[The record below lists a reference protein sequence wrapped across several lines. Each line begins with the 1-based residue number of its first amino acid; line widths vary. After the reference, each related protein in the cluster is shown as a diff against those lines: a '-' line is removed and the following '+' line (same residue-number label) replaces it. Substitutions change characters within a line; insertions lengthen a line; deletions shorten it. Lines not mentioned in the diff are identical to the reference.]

1 MLMQPYCDP
10 STDTPAW
17 TTLTRVWCIFELY
30 ACESSKCRFEAT
42 MTDSMYLRF
51 RNDLLR
57 ETSIF
62 CKTLDELDCEKCEGV
77 DEDRNCIF
85 GVIER
90 TIGFAPLNSMVLQVL
105 ERWIY
110 SELSNQIKRSNSI
123 EDQKCFLRSME
134 CICSTLLERRRKT
147 LGYHHR
153 DTILSRCI
161 VNYIQKTLLESQTDP
176 VAFVQSTNA
185 IMRQAEIEFVEAL
198 SWFSREYFEQDSGT
212 DTLPEDLQD
221 DLKRKEEQSI
231 RVGREI
237 MKKELRKEEKMQMKR
252 RMQVNRIS
260 KRHQTTQMHYL
271 IRHRPDSRVRI
282 N

>member
-1 MLMQPYCDP
+1 M
-10 STDTPAW
+10 
-17 TTLTRVWCIFELY
+17 CIL
-30 ACESSKCRFEAT
+30 
-42 MTDSMYLRF
+42 
-51 RNDLLR
+51 
-57 ETSIF
+57 
-62 CKTLDELDCEKCEGV
+62 V
-77 DEDRNCIF
+77 
-85 GVIER
+85 
-90 TIGFAPLNSMVLQVL
+90 
-105 ERWIY
+105 
-110 SELSNQIKRSNSI
+110 
-123 EDQKCFLRSME
+123 
-134 CICSTLLERRRKT
+134 KT